1 MAAILYL
8 MKKIAFIDTAQEIYR
23 YDAKDIIFIKLYD
36 PMQQVYGSPDYVG
49 GIQSA
54 LLNSDATVFRRRYF
68 SNGAHMGFILY
79 STDPDLTEEMEEE
92 IAKKNQ

>member
-1 MAAILYL
+1 
-8 MKKIAFIDTAQEIYR
+8 
-23 YDAKDIIFIKLYD
+23 
-36 PMQQVYGSPDYVG
+36 MQQVYGSPDYVG

-92 IAKKNQ
+92 IAKKSVNLKAWEISALCL